1 VDGGRWP
8 PGRRSVNGVI
18 ERGDEMSQQ
27 TPPSVI
33 EELAASGGGIE
44 IWWDSSPLIFNPWVD
59 EVVAQVCESDQQG
72 LCTQLKRLY
81 NENDPTK
88 SIFVGCTTNP
98 PLSWQAI
105 QKDRPRWDAWVKA
118 EYKKNPRTT
127 QAELFWHTYLAVV
140 AAGAEAFHAIWKKS
154 NCKQGYVSGQVD
166 PRVLTDTFK
175 MVKQGVALNKQF
187 RNVMV
192 KMPGTAEG
200 IAGIEELTAKG
211 IPTNAT
217 LTFALSQLVAVAEA
231 VKRGLVKARKN
242 GIDLSAWRSVVTM
255 MLGRLEDH
263 PEFERQC
270 KEAGI
275 ELTVEKKR
283 LAGLAVFKKAYT
295 LFKQRGYQ
303 SKMLAAS
310 MRTGPQVDGR
320 EKVWHLEH
328 LAGGNIV
335 LTVFPNVFEGLLAG
349 YGAGELSPHMD
360 DPVPQDV
367 IDELLKTEYF
377 RQAYNEDG
385 LKPREWI
392 NYPPVVATAKQFAAA
407 TDEMEAWVGEMMK
420 A

>member
-1 VDGGRWP
+1 MAEQVP
-8 PGRRSVNGVI
+8 A
-18 ERGDEMSQQ
+18 
-27 TPPSVI
+27 SVI
-33 EELAASGGGIE
+33 EDLAASGGGIE
-44 IWWDSSPLIFNPWVD
+44 IWWDSSPLIFTPWVN
-59 EVVAQVCESDQQG
+59 EVVARVCQGNQQE

-81 NENDPTK
+81 DDKDPVK

-105 QKDRPRWDAWVKA
+105 QKDHAHWDAWVKA
-118 EYKKNPRTT
+118 EYKKNPRMT

-140 AAGAEAFHAIWKKS
+140 AAGAQAFHAIWKKS
-154 NCKQGYVSGQVD
+154 NYKRGYVSGQVD
-166 PRVLTDTFK
+166 PRILTDTYK
-175 MVKQGVALNKQF
+175 MLKQGVALNRQF

-217 LTFALSQLVAVAEA
+217 LTFALSQLTAVAEA
-231 VKRGLVKARKN
+231 VRRGLIKARKN
-242 GIDLSAWRSVVTM
+242 GVDLSQWRSVVTL

-263 PEFERQC
+263 PIFAEQC
-270 KEAGI
+270 KAAGI
-275 ELTVEKKR
+275 DLTPEKKR
-283 LAGLAVFKKAYT
+283 LAGIAVFKKAYK
-295 LFKQRGYQ
+295 LFKQRSCE

-310 MRTGPQVDGR
+310 MRTGPKVNGR

-328 LAGGNIV
+328 LAGGNVV

-349 YGAGELSPHMD
+349 YDRGEIKPHID
-360 DPVPQDV
+360 DEVPQAV

-385 LKPREWI
+385 LKPSQWI
-392 NYPPVVATAKQFAAA
+392 AYPPVAATAKQFADA
-407 TDEMEAWVGEMMK
+407 TNEMEAWTGEMMK
-420 A
+420 G